1 MNSSTGR
8 TRRNAV
14 RRWLAALAL
23 GCLLALP
30 ALAADVQLRLS
41 IEKDEVELGEP
52 FNFVITVES
61 AGGQVGS
68 PQSPNFDGFVTVP
81 AGTSTSINMTNGEVR
96 VLATSTYSLIAQRLG
111 TFTLGPVAL
120 RTGGTTVQSDT
131 VTVKVVAAGQGRS
144 GPPSPPTAAGP
155 GGPPQSSPGEA
166 PSPQGRLNPDK
177 LFLYADVSKREALVG
192 EPFSYYSALLSEYD
206 LGECAIESEAQFTG
220 FVVESMEAKRQLR
233 PVTFRGKNYPLGC
246 EISKKILIPAAPGTF
261 AIQPE
266 VLRTGVKLRM
276 APHQRGRGG
285 WPFQSD
291 DPFQDPLFDQFFSR
305 NYQLRRESI
314 RGVPI
319 QVKVLPL
326 PESGKPSNFS
336 GIIAD
341 GLSISSGLDRKVDHG
356 KASSVSESDALNF
369 RVVFAGRGDIRG
381 ISKPELALGD
391 SFKEYESKAT
401 PEVKVD
407 ENGISGKKTFEY
419 VLVPRKSG
427 QLAIPA
433 IEVVY
438 FDSAARA
445 YRTLRSESI
454 SLEVKPGEKEERLS
468 SGPASGAQ
476 KDFAVL
482 GQDVRFIS
490 ESASALEDAGEPL
503 HERTWFQLLNGLAL
517 AAFVAF
523 VAATRRR
530 KFLAGNPALARRLAA
545 ARLARESLDETRE
558 QLRDRPV
565 QELHGQ
571 LEDLLLRYLWN
582 KLGVPANSLVLED
595 CDALLVSRG
604 VAPALAI
611 RLKEMLLGFQAS
623 RYAPGQGN
631 RASLEADLEM
641 AEGMLGELERAL

>member
-1 MNSSTGR
+1 MNGRTGR
-8 TRRNAV
+8 ARWSAG
-14 RRWLAALAL
+14 RRWLAAFVL
-23 GCLLALP
+23 GCLLASP
-30 ALAADVQLRLS
+30 GAAADVALRVTV
-41 IEKDEVELGEP
+41 EKNTVELGEP
-52 FNFVITVES
+52 FDFVITVES

-68 PQSPNFDGFVTVP
+68 PPSPNFDGFVTVP
-81 AGTSTSINMTNGEVR
+81 SGTSTSINMTNGEVR
-96 VLATSTYSLIAQRLG
+96 VLATSTYSLIPQRLG
-111 TFTLGPVAL
+111 TFTLGPVSL
-120 RTGGTTVQSDT
+120 QTGGATVQSDT
-131 VTVKVVAAGQGRS
+131 VTVQVVAAGQGQPGAS
-144 GPPSPPTAAGP
+144 APPAARP
-155 GGPPQSSPGEA
+155 GGPAPPAPGES

-177 LFLYADVSKREALVG
+177 LFLYADVSKRESLVG
-192 EPFSYYSALLSEYD
+192 EPLSYYSALLSEYD

-261 AIQPE
+261 TIQPE
-266 VLRTGVKLRM
+266 VLRTGVKLRV

-291 DPFQDPLFDQFFSR
+291 DPFQDPLFDQFFGR

-314 RGVPI
+314 RGTPI
-319 QVKVLPL
+319 QVKVMPL
-326 PESGKPSNFS
+326 PDSGKPANFS
-336 GIIAD
+336 GIIAES
-341 GLSISSGLDRKVDHG
+341 LSISSGLDRKVESG

-369 RVVFAGRGDIRG
+369 RVVFTGRGDIRG

-427 QLAIPA
+427 QLVIPA
-433 IEVVY
+433 VEVSY
-438 FDSAARA
+438 FDSGARA
-445 YRTLRSESI
+445 YRTLRSEPI
-454 SLEVKPGEKEERLS
+454 ALEIKPGEKEERLS
-468 SGPASGAQ
+468 SGAAGSAQ
-476 KDFAVL
+476 KEFTVL

-490 ESASALEDAGEPL
+490 ESPSALEDAGPPL
-503 HERTWFQLLNGLAL
+503 HDRTWFQLVNGLAL
-517 AAFVAF
+517 AAFLVFA
-523 VAATRRR
+523 AATRRR

-545 ARLARESLDETRE
+545 GRLARDTLDETRKL
-558 QLRDRPV
+558 LRDRPV
-565 QELHGQ
+565 QELHGR
-571 LEDLLLRYLWN
+571 LEDLLLQYLWN
-582 KLGVPANSLVLED
+582 KLGVAANSLVLES
-595 CDALLVSRG
+595 CDALLAERG

-631 RASLEADLEM
+631 RASLETDLEM
-641 AEGMLGELERAL
+641 AEGMLDELERAL

>member
-1 MNSSTGR
+1 MISSTGR
-8 TRRNAV
+8 ARRNAG

-30 ALAADVQLRLS
+30 AAAADVQLRLS
-41 IEKDEVELGEP
+41 VEKDEVELGEP

-61 AGGQVGS
+61 AGGEVGP

-81 AGTSTSINMTNGEVR
+81 AGTNNLINMTNGEVR
-96 VLATSTYSLIAQRLG
+96 VVATWNYSLIAQRLG

-120 RTGGTTVQSDT
+120 QTGGTTVQSDT
-131 VTVKVVAAGQGRS
+131 VTVKIVAAGQGR
-144 GPPSPPTAAGP
+144 GAPPAPPAAAP
-155 GGPPQSSPGEA
+155 GGPPQPSPGEP
-166 PSPQGRLNPDK
+166 PSAQGRLNPEK

-220 FVVESMEAKRQLR
+220 FVVESMESKRQLR

-261 AIQPE
+261 TILPE

-314 RGVPI
+314 RGTPL

-326 PESGKPSNFS
+326 PESGKPANFS

-427 QLAIPA
+427 QLVIPA
-433 IEVVY
+433 VEVAY

-445 YRTLRSESI
+445 YRTLQSEPI

-468 SGPASGAQ
+468 SGPAGSSQ

-490 ESASALEDAGEPL
+490 ESASALVDAGEPL
-503 HERTWFQLLNGLAL
+503 HERIWFQLVNGLAL
-517 AAFVAF
+517 TAFVVF

-530 KFLAGNPALARRLAA
+530 KFLAGNPAVARRLAA
-545 ARLARESLDETRE
+545 ARLARESLDETRRL
-558 QLRDRPV
+558 LRDRPV

-595 CDALLVSRG
+595 CDAQLAARG

-641 AEGMLGELERAL
+641 AEGMLEELERAP